1 MEEYKKTKMM
11 SMLVLCCSAVTALC
25 VGFVT
30 YTILYGEMPYAL
42 KPLIEQYMEI
52 PKKEKEKA
60 LVVAEIPYSAGTPDE
75 LFLIHFSDELK
86 KKRAELSE
94 KEEQLKRQEELLTEQ
109 VDLSK
114 KLSAGV
120 DKKQKAFEENIKAKK
135 EALENQ
141 FIEKSKALESL
152 KTEINNKT
160 QNSLQS
166 LAKTVETMQPK
177 PAISLIEKMPRPL
190 AAKIM
195 FFMDVEKRAALLDVM
210 LADKVYKN
218 TTEAINAVNTRRAA
232 REIVMELQKLTNPSL
247 GGL

>member
-11 SMLVLCCSAVTALC
+11 SMLVLCSSAVTALC

-30 YTILYGEMPYAL
+30 YIILYGEMPYEL

-52 PKKEKEKA
+52 PEKKVEETIE
-60 LVVAEIPYSAGTPDE
+60 VAPIPYNAGTPDE
-75 LFLIHFSDELK
+75 LFLIHFSDELQ
-86 KKRAELSE
+86 KKRQELVA
-94 KEEQLKRQEELLTEQ
+94 KEEELKRQGEMLDEQ
-109 VDLSK
+109 VSLSK
-114 KLSAGV
+114 KLSSEV
-120 DKKQKAFEENIKAKK
+120 DAKQKAFEESIKKKK
-135 EALENQ
+135 EEVESQ

-177 PAISLIEKMPRPL
+177 PAISLLEKMPRPL

-195 FFMDVEKRAALLDVM
+195 FFMDVEKRAALLDTM
-210 LADKVYKN
+210 LQDKVYKT

-247 GGL
+247 GAN